1 MNEIA
6 GGLETLGRIDFDSI
20 APDRLADVAFGR
32 LRTLSTFESRGH
44 EVDVDQLIGQLGA
57 ALDQAAVGAG
67 EDSAPSNLRET
78 EAVDVVADAF
88 ADLFPRWFD
97 RGESL
102 SGYEK
107 PVSDEHLD
115 VDALKEAYWAGK
127 VNPAT
132 MPVAGGEWADQRRV
146 VVSFLAVAWE
156 RVETQV
162 AADREARVEA
172 GESAIKQ
179 AILEEAMEKELRAVE
194 VAAAYDAAID
204 ALQSRR
210 RS

>member
-20 APDRLADVAFGR
+20 APDRLSHVEFER
-32 LRTLSTFESRGH
+32 LQTISTFESRGH

-67 EDSAPSNLRET
+67 EDSAPSTLPET

-102 SGYEK
+102 SRFEG

-115 VDALKEAYWAGK
+115 VNALTEAYWADE

-132 MPVAGGEWADQRRV
+132 MPVAGGEWTDQRRV

-162 AADREARVEA
+162 AADREARVEV

-179 AILEEAMEKELRAVE
+179 AILEEAMDKELRAVE

-204 ALQSRR
+204 ALQSERKP
-210 RS
+210 